1 MKRANENNGRNFEV
15 KIKKSATS
23 KWEKTSFGNV
33 TFETACKLVKILT
46 NTGCFYSVAK
56 FHAE

>member
-15 KIKKSATS
+15 KIRMNLTS
-23 KWEKTSFGNV
+23 KWEKTNFGNV

-46 NTGCFYSVAK
+46 DKGCFYAVAK